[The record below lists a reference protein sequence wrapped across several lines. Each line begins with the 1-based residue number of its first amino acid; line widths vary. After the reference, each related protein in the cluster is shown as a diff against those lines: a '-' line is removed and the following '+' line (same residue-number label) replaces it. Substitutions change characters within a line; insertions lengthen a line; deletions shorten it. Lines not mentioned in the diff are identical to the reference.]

1 MSTTR
6 VERGER
12 GGRRGTHGPTSQDD
26 GREDEMFATTAP
38 TLTNAFA
45 RGGDLTAKFRKM
57 TVSSSRTTT
66 GKRAGL
72 VVESTWFFAFV
83 SRGCARALAGG

>member
-1 MSTTR
+1 
-6 VERGER
+6 
-12 GGRRGTHGPTSQDD
+12 
-26 GREDEMFATTAP
+26 MFATTAP

-72 VVESTWFFAFV
+72 VVESTWFFHSFRV
-83 SRGCARALAGG
+83 ELRALAGG